1 MITLPNGWK
10 QISNNILVHNEIE
23 PIHYTCVWALLFYLI
38 KSDMYSWKQ
47 MDCTLHAWNL
57 DMLKL
62 TVDKDWHVLIHLV
75 FTLIL
80 DRMKEQMRLQENI
93 YTVKPL
99 CPLWHLG
106 AGRHPI
112 PIVSVRVKTKFSD
125 KYLYLKRYVF
135 LDCESN
141 ATSVWKTL

>member
-93 YTVKPL
+93 HTVKPL
-99 CPLWHLG
+99 CPLWHLQFIWVLEDT
-106 AGRHPI
+106 RYLLCRSESRQS
-112 PIVSVRVKTKFSD
+112 SVTNT
-125 KYLYLKRYVF
+125 
-135 LDCESN
+135 C
-141 ATSVWKTL
+141 T